1 MMYLMTK
8 NIRTAVE
15 IEMRVRTVVLG
26 DRYTKSNRL
35 WKSGIEKAPTIMPI
49 IVTRSPARRGFNGL
63 EIQ

>member
-1 MMYLMTK
+1 MMHLMTK
-8 NIRTAVE
+8 NIRTEAE

>member
-15 IEMRVRTVVLG
+15 IEMRVRMIVFG
-26 DRYTKSNRL
+26 DKYTKSNRL
-35 WKSGIEKAPTIMPI
+35 WRNGIKKAPTIMPM

>member
-15 IEMRVRTVVLG
+15 IEMRVRMIVFG
-26 DRYTKSNRL
+26 DKYTKSNRL
-35 WKSGIEKAPTIMPI
+35 WRNGIEKAPTIMPI
-49 IVTRSPARRGFNGL
+49 IVARSTARRRFSGF